1 MKFLDWTFETPEEN
15 LACEEALL
23 DLCEEGRGPEIL
35 RFWKPRDYFAVAGY
49 SNKIQTEIRVEA
61 CEKKGVPILRRASGG
76 GTVLQGPGCLN
87 YSLIL
92 KIDRH
97 PEFKTITSAT
107 RFIMETHA
115 EALTVIL
122 RPKADPARG
131 LLRRESINRSFPP
144 KADPPEFWRA
154 LHPLRMT
161 KEMTSEIQVQGTSD
175 LTLGNLK
182 FSGNAQRRKQKAFLF
197 HGTFLLNFDLPV
209 IEELLALPSR
219 RPAYRNDRS
228 HSQFLTNLKL
238 PPEDIQEAL
247 IKAWGAGEKFQPA
260 DIPLKKIHSL
270 VNEKYSRHEWNFK
283 F

>member
-35 RFWKPRDYFAVAGY
+35 RFWKPRDYFIVAGY
-49 SNKIQTEIRVEA
+49 SNKVQTEIRVET
-61 CEKKGVPILRRASGG
+61 CEKKGVPILRRVSGG
-76 GTVLQGPGCLN
+76 GTVVQGPGCLN

-92 KIDRH
+92 RIDSHKDFR
-97 PEFKTITSAT
+97 TLTQTTSH
-107 RFIMETHA
+107 IMEAHA
-115 EALTVIL
+115 KALTVIL
-122 RPKADPARG
+122 RPKA
-131 LLRRESINRSFPP
+131 
-144 KADPPEFWRA
+144 
-154 LHPLRMT
+154 
-161 KEMTSEIQVQGTSD
+161 EIQAQGASD

-209 IEELLALPSR
+209 IEELLTLPSR

-228 HSQFLTNLKL
+228 HSQFLTNLNVSS
-238 PPEDIQEAL
+238 ENIQEVL

-260 DIPLKKIHSL
+260 DIPREKIHSL
-270 VNEKYSRHEWNFK
+270 VNEKYSCQEWNFK